1 MVVCWGWTQ
10 AWDSH
15 ALAGPGGGEGLVGM
29 GTGAT
34 QAESSGPSTMPP
46 WGEGDRKTGAEG
58 AVMVLGQRPVTT
70 VILQKS

>member
-1 MVVCWGWTQ
+1 MVVCWVWTQ

-29 GTGAT
+29 GT
-34 QAESSGPSTMPP
+34 QAESTGPSTMPP

-58 AVMVLGQRPVTT
+58 GVVVLGQWPVTT